1 MLIMERILKLTEEEP
16 QSGEFR
22 EFIIKAISSD
32 KYLPA
37 IARSVHFEKYLF
49 LIEKEFKWKYNT
61 SERKKMIKKFFKYL
75 LNFEITPKER
85 FDYILSRDSKKNY
98 K

>member
-22 EFIIKAISSD
+22 EYIIKAISSD
-32 KYLPA
+32 EYLPA
-37 IARSVHFEKYLF
+37 IARSVHFEKYLY
-49 LIEKEFKWKYNT
+49 LVEKEFKWKYNT
-61 SERKKMIKKFFKYL
+61 SERKKTIKKFFKYL

-85 FDYILSRDSKKNY
+85 FDYILNQNSKSKDN
-98 K
+98 